1 MLMSADSPFSSV
13 TEQLQQ
19 YKRKYYL
26 NKLIR
31 GAIFFGATVL
41 SVYLLFNS
49 IEYTARLNSLWRGVL
64 FFSFLLLFL
73 FILIKWVIDPLVRLY
88 NNKRQ
93 ISDEEAARQ
102 IGTFFPDVQ
111 DKLLNLIQLNKA
123 DSRQGE
129 LVAASIAQKTKHLS
143 VVRFPVAINL
153 RKNLR
158 HLKYL
163 AAPVGVMVVVLLF
176 VPQFF
181 SEGTRRIVNFNKEY
195 VPEAPFSFNIGN
207 ESLIAFK
214 NEDFTVDVDLEGSA
228 IPDKAYLVASGRRFR
243 MTPNEEGTLQF
254 AFQNIQRDTPFYIE
268 AAGFNSVS
276 RTIQVVDRP
285 NLKNFSVYLDYPN
298 YLSRDDQRLDNIGNL
313 QVPEGTNI
321 TWQFSALA
329 ADSMQ
334 LLFVEQEEI
343 HQLEQDTN
351 GAFSL
356 EKQALKSDTY
366 QIDLVNEYSSNKQD
380 IRYYLNVI
388 PDQNPQISLEQ
399 FQDTTLYQFLVLGGN
414 VSDDYG
420 LTQLALYYKFE
431 ASEEGEKSEEKYQKM
446 RLPLDSKQNNQSY
459 YYQWNV
465 DTLGLNPGDKI
476 RYFLKVWDNDAVNGN
491 KSSQTSAYVFSIPDR
506 ETIRENIE
514 KSAAETQSQIS
525 KTVQQAEQLKQDI
538 EEVEKRL
545 RGKKDL
551 TWQDKQLLEDIVK
564 QRQDLEKQL
573 EQLKEQSQ
581 ASKMQQE
588 QFGEQSEKVKE
599 QIDQLQQLMDEL
611 LDEET
616 KKMYEEL
623 QKLLDDQLDM
633 DKMRDQLQ
641 KINDQEENLEE
652 ELERTL
658 ELFKRMKFDSKLE
671 DVQQQMEQKAEE
683 QQQLAE
689 ETEDK
694 DNDTEEL
701 SEQQEQMNEDF
712 EQLQKEME
720 ELNELNQD
728 LKNPSPMQDMK
739 QEQQQ
744 TQQEQQKAQEALEKN
759 QRKKAQK
766 SQQKSAKQMQQM
778 AQKMQQMQQSMEMEM
793 LQENMDNLR
802 NILDNLL
809 TLSFDQETVMKDFR
823 EVKQNDPRFIDL
835 SQEQLK
841 LRDDAKIIE
850 DSLLALAER
859 VFQIQSFVTRE
870 VKDMNKYMDE
880 SMGSLRERQQY
891 KAISQQQFAM
901 TSINNLALLLNDVL
915 SQMQQQMADAMGNP
929 QQNPGDSQQNMNLSE
944 LQKQL
949 NEQIQNLQKSGKSG
963 RALSEELSKLAQQQE
978 KIRKALEDMDSE
990 EDGGGG
996 TGDELAKEMEE
1007 TETDLVNKKL
1017 SSELIERQKQ
1027 ILTRLLDVEKSDREQ
1042 ELDQKRKGETAKD
1055 SYEKQAAQRFDEY
1068 IQLKKQEIE
1077 LLKTVPLKL
1086 NPYYKTEANKY
1097 FKRLN

>member
-1 MLMSADSPFSSV
+1 MSADSHLRSV

-31 GAIFFGATVL
+31 GGIFFGAIVL

-49 IEYTARLNSLWRGVL
+49 IEYTARLSSLWRGIL

-73 FILIKWVIDPLVRLY
+73 FILIKWVIDPLTRY
-88 NNKRQ
+88 YSNQRQ

-102 IGTFFPDVQ
+102 IGTYFPEVQ
-111 DKLLNLIQLNKA
+111 DKLLNLIQLDRAGSGKSA
-123 DSRQGE
+123 
-129 LVAASIAQKTKHLS
+129 LVAATIAQKTKQLS
-143 VVRFPVAINL
+143 VVRFPIAIDL

-158 HLKYL
+158 HLRYL
-163 AAPVGVMVVVLLF
+163 AVPIAVMMLVLLF

-181 SEGTRRIVNFNKEY
+181 SEGTRRIVNFNKEF
-195 VPEAPFSFNIGN
+195 VPEAPFSFNLQN
-207 ESLIAFK
+207 ESFIAFK
-214 NEDFTVDVDLEGSA
+214 NEDFSVTADLVGNA
-228 IPDKAYLVASGRRFR
+228 IPDKVYLVASGRRFR
-243 MTPNEEGTLQF
+243 MAPNAEGTLEF
-254 AFQNIQRDTPFYIE
+254 VFQNIQRDAPFYIE
-268 AAGFNSVS
+268 AAGFNSNS
-276 RTIQVVDRP
+276 HTIRVVDRP
-285 NLKNFSVYLDYPN
+285 NLKNFSVYLDYPG
-298 YLSRDDQRLDNIGNL
+298 YLSREDQRLDNIGNL
-313 QVPEGTNI
+313 QVPEGTNV
-321 TWQFSALA
+321 TWQFNTLA

-334 LLFVEQEEI
+334 MRFVEQEERY
-343 HQLEQDTN
+343 QLEQSSE
-351 GAFSL
+351 GSFSL
-356 EKQALKSDTY
+356 EKQATESSTY
-366 QIDLVNEYSSNKQD
+366 QIDLVNEYSNNKQD
-380 IRYYLNVI
+380 IRYYLDVI
-388 PDQNPQISLEQ
+388 PDQTPQISLEQ

-420 LTQLALYYKFE
+420 LTQLSLFYKFE
-431 ASEEGEKSEEKYQKM
+431 ELEGEGNESKYQ
-446 RLPLDSKQNNQSY
+446 RLNLPLNSRQNNQSY

-476 RYFLKVWDNDAVNGN
+476 RYFLKVWDNDAVNGY
-491 KSSQTSAYVFSIPDR
+491 KSAQTSSYVFSIPDR
-506 ETIRENIE
+506 ETIRENLE
-514 KSAAETQSQIS
+514 KSTAETQSQIS

-551 TWQDKQLLEDIVK
+551 TWQDQKKLEDIIK
-564 QRQDLEKQL
+564 QREELEKQL

-581 ASKMQQE
+581 SSKMQRE
-588 QFGEQSEKVKE
+588 QFGEQSEKMKE

-623 QKLLDDQLDM
+623 QKLLDEQVDM

-641 KINDQEENLEE
+641 QINDQEENLEE

-683 QQQLAE
+683 QEKLAE
-689 ETEDK
+689 ETENK
-694 DNDTEEL
+694 ENSTEEL
-701 SEQQEQMNEDF
+701 SEQQEQLNQEFD
-712 EQLQKEME
+712 ELQQEMQ

-728 LKNPSPMQDMK
+728 MKNPAPMQDMK

-744 TQQEQQKAQEALEKN
+744 AQQEQQKAQESLEKN

-766 SQQKSAKQMQQM
+766 SQKNSAKQMQQM
-778 AQKMQQMQQSMEMEM
+778 AQKLQQMQQSMEMEM

-841 LRDDAKIIE
+841 LRDDAQIIE

-880 SMGSLRERQQY
+880 SMESLRERQQY

-929 QQNPGDSQQNMNLSE
+929 QQNPGDTQQNMNLSE

-978 KIRKALEDMDSE
+978 KIRKALEEMDSE

-996 TGDELAKEMEE
+996 TGDELSKQMEE

-1017 SSELIERQKQ
+1017 SKELVERQKQ

-1055 SYEKQAAQRFDEY
+1055 SYEKQATQRFDEY
-1068 IQLKKQEIE
+1068 IKLKKQEIE

-1086 NPYYKTEANKY
+1086 NPYYKDEANKY

>member
-1 MLMSADSPFSSV
+1 MSADSHLRSV

-31 GAIFFGATVL
+31 GGIFFGAIVL

-49 IEYTARLNSLWRGVL
+49 IEYTARLSSLWRGIL

-73 FILIKWVIDPLVRLY
+73 FILIKWVIDPLTRY
-88 NNKRQ
+88 YSNQRQ

-102 IGTFFPDVQ
+102 IGTYFPEVQ
-111 DKLLNLIQLNKA
+111 DKLLNLIQLDRAGSGKSA
-123 DSRQGE
+123 
-129 LVAASIAQKTKHLS
+129 LVAATIAQKTKQLS
-143 VVRFPVAINL
+143 VVRFPIAIDL

-158 HLKYL
+158 HLRYL
-163 AAPVGVMVVVLLF
+163 AVPIAVMMLVLLF

-181 SEGTRRIVNFNKEY
+181 SEGTRRIVNFNKEF
-195 VPEAPFSFNIGN
+195 VPEAPFSFNLQN
-207 ESLIAFK
+207 ESFIAFK
-214 NEDFTVDVDLEGSA
+214 NEDFSVTADLVGNA
-228 IPDKAYLVASGRRFR
+228 IPDKVYLVASGRRFR
-243 MTPNEEGTLQF
+243 MAPNAEGTLEF
-254 AFQNIQRDTPFYIE
+254 VFQNIQRDAPFYIE
-268 AAGFNSVS
+268 AAGFNSNS
-276 RTIQVVDRP
+276 HTIRVVDRP
-285 NLKNFSVYLDYPN
+285 NLKNFSVYLDYPG
-298 YLSRDDQRLDNIGNL
+298 YLSREDQRLDNIGNL
-313 QVPEGTNI
+313 QVPEGTNV
-321 TWQFSALA
+321 TWQFNTLA

-334 LLFVEQEEI
+334 MRFVEQEESYR
-343 HQLEQDTN
+343 LEQDSE
-351 GAFSL
+351 GSFSL
-356 EKQALKSDTY
+356 EKQALKSSTY
-366 QIDLVNEYSSNKQD
+366 QIDLVNEYSNNKQD
-380 IRYYLNVI
+380 IRYYLDVI
-388 PDQNPQISLEQ
+388 PDQTPQISLEQ

-420 LTQLALYYKFE
+420 LTQLSLFYKFE
-431 ASEEGEKSEEKYQKM
+431 ELEGEGNESKYQ
-446 RLPLDSKQNNQSY
+446 RLNLPLDSRQNNQSY

-465 DTLGLNPGDKI
+465 DTLGLNPGEKI
-476 RYFLKVWDNDAVNGN
+476 RYFLKVWDNDAVNGY
-491 KSSQTSAYVFSIPDR
+491 KSAQTSSYVFSIPDR
-506 ETIRENIE
+506 ETIRENLE
-514 KSAAETQSQIS
+514 KSTAETQSQIS

-551 TWQDKQLLEDIVK
+551 TWQDQKKLEDIIK
-564 QRQDLEKQL
+564 QREELEKQL

-581 ASKMQQE
+581 SSKMQRE
-588 QFGEQSEKVKE
+588 QFGEQSEKMKE

-623 QKLLDDQLDM
+623 QKLLDEQVDM

-641 KINDQEENLEE
+641 QINDQEENLEE

-683 QQQLAE
+683 QEKLAE
-689 ETEDK
+689 ETENK
-694 DNDTEEL
+694 ENSTEEL
-701 SEQQEQMNEDF
+701 SEQQEQLNQEFD
-712 EQLQKEME
+712 ELQQEMQ

-728 LKNPSPMQDMK
+728 MKNPAPMQDMK

-744 TQQEQQKAQEALEKN
+744 AQQEQQKAQESLEKN

-766 SQQKSAKQMQQM
+766 SQKNSAKQMRQM
-778 AQKMQQMQQSMEMEM
+778 AQKLQQMQQSMEMEM

-841 LRDDAKIIE
+841 LRDDAQIIE

-880 SMGSLRERQQY
+880 SMESLRERQQY

-929 QQNPGDSQQNMNLSE
+929 QQNPGDTQQNMNLSE

-978 KIRKALEDMDSE
+978 KIRKALEEMDSE

-996 TGDELAKEMEE
+996 TGDELSKQMEE

-1017 SSELIERQKQ
+1017 SKELVERQKQ

-1055 SYEKQAAQRFDEY
+1055 SYEKQATQRFDEY
-1068 IQLKKQEIE
+1068 IKLKKQEIE

-1086 NPYYKTEANKY
+1086 NPYYKDEANKY

>member
-1 MLMSADSPFSSV
+1 MSSDTHLSSV
-13 TEQLQQ
+13 TEQLQE
-19 YKRKYYL
+19 YKRKYYV

-31 GAIFFGATVL
+31 GSIFFGAVVL

-49 IEYTARLNSLWRGVL
+49 IEYTARLSSLWRGVL

-111 DKLLNLIQLNKA
+111 DKLLNLIQLNNTGSK
-123 DSRQGE
+123 QGD
-129 LVAASIAQKTKHLS
+129 LLAASIAQKTKNLS

-163 AAPVGVMVVVLLF
+163 AVPVAVMIVVLLF
-176 VPQFF
+176 IPQFF

-195 VPEAPFSFNIGN
+195 VPEAPFSFNVGN

-214 NEDFTVDVDLEGSA
+214 NEDFTVDVDLVGNA
-228 IPDKAYLVASGRRFR
+228 IPGKAYLVASGRRFR
-243 MTPNEEGTLQF
+243 MAPNEEGTLQF

-276 RTIQVVDRP
+276 RTIRVVDRP
-285 NLKNFSVYLDYPN
+285 NLKNFSVYLDYPS
-298 YLSRDDQRLDNIGNL
+298 YLSREDQRLDNIGNL

-329 ADSMQ
+329 ADSMR
-334 LLFVEQEEI
+334 LSFVEQEENY
-343 HQLEQDTN
+343 QLEQDTN

-356 EKQALKSDTY
+356 EKQALESDTY
-366 QIDLVNEYSSNKQD
+366 QINLVNEYSSNKQD
-380 IRYYLNVI
+380 IRYYLDVI

-399 FQDTTLYQFLVLGGN
+399 FQDTTMYKFLVLGGN

-431 ASEEGEKSEEKYQKM
+431 ALEEGKNSEEKYQRI

-476 RYFLKVWDNDAVNGN
+476 RYFLRVWDNDAVNGN
-491 KSSQTSAYVFSIPDR
+491 KSSQTSAYVFSVPDR

-514 KSAAETQSQIS
+514 KSTAETQSQIS

-616 KKMYEEL
+616 KEMYEEL
-623 QKLLDDQLDM
+623 QKLLDEQIDM

-641 KINDQEENLEE
+641 QINNQEENLEE

-671 DVQQQMEQKAEE
+671 DVQQQMEQKADE
-683 QQQLAE
+683 QQKLAE
-689 ETEDK
+689 ETENK
-694 DNDTEEL
+694 ENDTEEL
-701 SEQQEQMNEDF
+701 SEQQEQLNEEF
-712 EQLQKEME
+712 EQIQQEME
-720 ELNELNQD
+720 ELNEMNQD
-728 LKNPSPMQDMK
+728 LKNPSPMQDTK
-739 QEQQQ
+739 QEQEQ

-766 SQQKSAKQMQQM
+766 SQQKSAEQMKQM
-778 AQKMQQMQQSMEMEM
+778 AQKLQQMQQSMEMEM

-841 LRDDAKIIE
+841 LRDDAQIIE

-870 VKDMNKYMDE
+870 VKDMNKHMDE

-996 TGDELAKEMEE
+996 TGDQLAKEMEE

-1017 SSELIERQKQ
+1017 TNELIERQKQ

-1068 IQLKKQEIE
+1068 IKLKKQEIE

-1086 NPYYKTEANKY
+1086 NPYYKTEANEY

>member
-1 MLMSADSPFSSV
+1 MSTDTHFSSV
-13 TEQLQQ
+13 IKQLQQ

-26 NKLIR
+26 NKLVR
-31 GAIFFGATVL
+31 GSIFFGAIVL

-49 IEYTARLNSLWRGVL
+49 IEYTARLGSLWRGVL

-73 FILIKWVIDPLVRLY
+73 FILVKWVIDPLVRLY
-88 NNKRQ
+88 NNKQQ

-102 IGTFFPDVQ
+102 IGTYFPEVQ
-111 DKLLNLIQLNKA
+111 DKLLNLIQLNRTNS
-123 DSRQGE
+123 DQGA
-129 LVAASIAQKTKHLS
+129 LLAASIAQKTKHLA
-143 VVRFPVAINL
+143 VVRFPIAIDL

-163 AAPVGVMVVVLLF
+163 AVPVGVMIVVLLF

-195 VPEAPFSFNIGN
+195 VPEAPFSFNLGN

-214 NEDFTVDVDLEGSA
+214 NEDFTVDVDLVGSA

-243 MTPNEEGTLQF
+243 MTSNKEGILQF
-254 AFQNIQRDTPFYIE
+254 SFQNIQRDTPFYIE

-276 RTIQVVDRP
+276 RTIRVVDRP
-285 NLKNFSVYLDYPN
+285 NLKNFSVYLDYPS
-298 YLSRDDQRLDNIGNL
+298 YLSREDQRLDNIGNL
-313 QVPEGTNI
+313 QVPAGTNI

-334 LLFVEQEEI
+334 LLFVEQEENYR
-343 HQLEQDTN
+343 LEPDSN

-356 EKQALKSDTY
+356 EKQALESATY
-366 QIDLVNEYSSNKQD
+366 QINLVNEYSSNKQD
-380 IRYYLNVI
+380 IRYYLDVI
-388 PDQNPQISLEQ
+388 PDQEPQISLEQ

-420 LTQLALYYKFE
+420 LTQLALFYKFE
-431 ASEEGEKSEEKYQKM
+431 SLEEGESKEKYRKM
-446 RLPLDSKQNNQSY
+446 KLPLDSKQNNQSY

-465 DTLGLNPGDKI
+465 DTLGLNPGNKI
-476 RYFLKVWDNDAVNGN
+476 RYFLKVWDNDAVNGY
-491 KSSQTSAYVFSIPDR
+491 KSSQTSSYVFSIPDR

-514 KSAAETQSQIS
+514 KSTAETQSQIS

-551 TWQDKQLLEDIVK
+551 TWQDKKLLEDIVK

-588 QFGEQSEKVKE
+588 QFGEQSEKMKE

-623 QKLLDDQLDM
+623 QKLLDEQLDM

-683 QQQLAE
+683 QQKLAE
-689 ETEDK
+689 ETENK
-694 DNDTEEL
+694 ENDTEEL

-720 ELNELNQD
+720 ELNEMNQD

-766 SQQKSAKQMQQM
+766 SQQKSAQQMKQM

-802 NILDNLL
+802 NILDNLI

-841 LRDDAKIIE
+841 LRDDSQIIE

-880 SMGSLRERQQY
+880 SMESLRERQQY

-978 KIRKALEDMDSE
+978 KIRKALEEMDSE

-996 TGDELAKEMEE
+996 TGDQLAKEMEE

-1017 SSELIERQKQ
+1017 SNELIERQKQ

>member
-1 MLMSADSPFSSV
+1 MSANSSFSSV

-31 GAIFFGATVL
+31 GSIFFGAIVL

-49 IEYTARLNSLWRGVL
+49 IEYTARLSSLWRGVL

-73 FILIKWVIDPLVRLY
+73 FILIKWVIDPLIRLY
-88 NNKRQ
+88 NSKRQ

-102 IGTFFPDVQ
+102 IGTYFPKVQ
-111 DKLLNLIQLNKA
+111 DKLLNLIQLNNASSKQ
-123 DSRQGE
+123 SE
-129 LVAASIAQKTKHLS
+129 LLAASIAQKTKHLS

-153 RKNLR
+153 RKNLH

-163 AAPVGVMVVVLLF
+163 AVPVGAMIVVLLF

-195 VPEAPFSFNIGN
+195 VPEAPFTFTIEN
-207 ESLIAFK
+207 ESFIAFK
-214 NEDFTVDVDLEGSA
+214 NEDFAINVDLVGDA
-228 IPDKAYLVASGRRFR
+228 IPDKAYIVASGRRFR
-243 MTPNEEGTLQF
+243 MTSTAEGTLQF
-254 AFQNIQRDTPFYIE
+254 VFQNIQRDTPFYIE
-268 AAGFNSVS
+268 AAGFNSIS
-276 RTIQVVDRP
+276 RTIRVVDRP
-285 NLKNFSVYLDYPN
+285 NLKSFSVYLDYPD
-298 YLSRDDQRLDNIGNL
+298 YLSREDERLDNIGNL
-313 QVPEGTNI
+313 QVPEGTTIN
-321 TWQFSALA
+321 WQFSALA
-329 ADSMQ
+329 ADSMR
-334 LLFVEQEEI
+334 LLFVEQEES

-356 EKQALKSDTY
+356 EKQVLESGTY
-366 QIDLVNEYSSNKQD
+366 QIDLVNEYSNNKQD
-380 IRYYLNVI
+380 IRYYLDVV

-420 LTQLALYYKFE
+420 LTQLALFYKFE
-431 ASEEGEKSEEKYQKM
+431 APAGEKKTDEKYQRRK
-446 RLPLDSKQNNQSY
+446 LPLDSRQNNQSY

-476 RYFLKVWDNDAVNGN
+476 RYFLKVWDNDAVNGY
-491 KSSQTSAYVFSIPDR
+491 KSAQTSSYVFSIPDR

-514 KSAAETQSQIS
+514 KSTAETQSQIS

-551 TWQDKQLLEDIVK
+551 TWQDKKLLEDIVE
-564 QRQDLEKQL
+564 QRKELEKQL

-581 ASKMQQE
+581 ASKMQQD
-588 QFGEQSEKVKE
+588 QFGEQSEKMKE

-623 QKLLDDQLDM
+623 QKLLDEQLDM

-689 ETEDK
+689 ETENK
-694 DNDTEEL
+694 ENDTEEL

-739 QEQQQ
+739 QEQEQ

-841 LRDDAKIIE
+841 LRDDAQIIE

-859 VFQIQSFVTRE
+859 VLQIQSFVTRE

-880 SMGSLRERQQY
+880 SMESLKERQQY

-901 TSINNLALLLNDVL
+901 TSINNLALMLNDVL

-929 QQNPGDSQQNMNLSE
+929 QQKPGDSQQNMNLSE

-949 NEQIQNLQKSGKSG
+949 NDQIQNLQKSGKSG

-996 TGDELAKEMEE
+996 AGDELSKQMEE
-1007 TETDLVNKKL
+1007 TETELVNKKL
-1017 SSELIERQKQ
+1017 TNELIERQKQ
-1027 ILTRLLDVEKSDREQ
+1027 ILTRLLDVEKSEREQ

-1068 IQLKKQEIE
+1068 IKLKKQEIE

-1086 NPYYKTEANKY
+1086 NPYYKTEANEY

>member
-1 MLMSADSPFSSV
+1 
-13 TEQLQQ
+13 
-19 YKRKYYL
+19 
-26 NKLIR
+26 
-31 GAIFFGATVL
+31 
-41 SVYLLFNS
+41 
-49 IEYTARLNSLWRGVL
+49 
-64 FFSFLLLFL
+64 
-73 FILIKWVIDPLVRLY
+73 ILIKWVIDPLVRLY

-111 DKLLNLIQLNKA
+111 DKLLNLIQLNNTGSK
-123 DSRQGE
+123 QGD
-129 LVAASIAQKTKHLS
+129 LLAASIAQKTKNLS

-163 AAPVGVMVVVLLF
+163 AVPVAVMIVVLLF
-176 VPQFF
+176 IPQFF

-195 VPEAPFSFNIGN
+195 VPEAPFSFNVGN

-214 NEDFTVDVDLEGSA
+214 NEDFTVDVDLVGNA
-228 IPDKAYLVASGRRFR
+228 IPGKAYLVASGRRFR
-243 MTPNEEGTLQF
+243 MAPNEEGTLQF

-276 RTIQVVDRP
+276 RTIRVVDRP
-285 NLKNFSVYLDYPN
+285 NLKNFSVYLDYPS
-298 YLSRDDQRLDNIGNL
+298 YLSREDQRLDNIGNL

-329 ADSMQ
+329 ADSMR
-334 LLFVEQEEI
+334 LSFVEQEENY
-343 HQLEQDTN
+343 QLEQDTN

-356 EKQALKSDTY
+356 EKQALESDTY
-366 QIDLVNEYSSNKQD
+366 QINLVNEYSSNKQD
-380 IRYYLNVI
+380 IRYYLDVI

-399 FQDTTLYQFLVLGGN
+399 FQDTTMYKFLVLGGN

-431 ASEEGEKSEEKYQKM
+431 ALEEGKNSEEKYQRI

-476 RYFLKVWDNDAVNGN
+476 RYFLRVWDNDAVNGN
-491 KSSQTSAYVFSIPDR
+491 KSSQTSAYVFSVPDR

-514 KSAAETQSQIS
+514 KSTAETQSQIS

-616 KKMYEEL
+616 KEMYEEL
-623 QKLLDDQLDM
+623 QKLLDEQIDM

-641 KINDQEENLEE
+641 QINNQEENLEE

-671 DVQQQMEQKAEE
+671 DVQQQMEQKADE
-683 QQQLAE
+683 QQKLAE
-689 ETEDK
+689 ETENK
-694 DNDTEEL
+694 ENDTEEL
-701 SEQQEQMNEDF
+701 SEQQEQLNEEF
-712 EQLQKEME
+712 EQIQQEME
-720 ELNELNQD
+720 ELNEMNQD
-728 LKNPSPMQDMK
+728 LKNPSPMQDTK
-739 QEQQQ
+739 QEQEQ

-766 SQQKSAKQMQQM
+766 SQQKSAEQMKQM
-778 AQKMQQMQQSMEMEM
+778 AQKLQQMQQSMEMEM

-841 LRDDAKIIE
+841 LRDDAQIIE

-870 VKDMNKYMDE
+870 VKDMNKHMDE

-996 TGDELAKEMEE
+996 TGDQLAKEMEE

-1017 SSELIERQKQ
+1017 TNELIERQKQ

-1042 ELDQKRKGETAKD
+1042 ELDHKRKGETAKD

-1068 IQLKKQEIE
+1068 IKLKKQEIE

-1086 NPYYKTEANKY
+1086 NPYYKTEANEY

>member
-1 MLMSADSPFSSV
+1 MSADSHLRSV

-31 GAIFFGATVL
+31 GSILFGSIVL

-49 IEYTARLNSLWRGVL
+49 IEYNARLNSIWRGVL

-73 FILIKWVIDPLVRLY
+73 FILIKWVIDPFARY
-88 NNKRQ
+88 YGTQRQ

-102 IGTFFPDVQ
+102 IGTYFPEVQ
-111 DKLLNLIQLNKA
+111 DKLLNLIQLNQTGSK
-123 DSRQGE
+123 QGA
-129 LVAASIAQKTKHLS
+129 LLAASIAQKTQQLS
-143 VVRFPVAINL
+143 VVRFPIAIDL

-158 HLKYL
+158 YLRYL
-163 AAPVGVMVVVLLF
+163 AAPVGLMILVLLF

-181 SEGTRRIVNFNKEY
+181 SEGTRRIVNFNKEF
-195 VPEAPFSFNIGN
+195 VPEAPFSFSLGN
-207 ESLIAFK
+207 ESMIAFK
-214 NEDFTVDVDLEGSA
+214 NEDFTVGVDLVGNA
-228 IPDKAYLVASGRRFR
+228 IPDKVYLVASGRRFR
-243 MTPNEEGTLQF
+243 MTSNAEGTQEF
-254 AFQNIQRDTPFYIE
+254 VFQNIQRDTPFYIE

-276 RTIQVVDRP
+276 HTIRVVDRP
-285 NLKNFSVYLDYPN
+285 NLKNFSVYLDYPD
-298 YLSRDDQRLDNIGNL
+298 YLSREDQRLDNIGNL
-313 QVPEGTNI
+313 QVPEGTNV
-321 TWQFSALA
+321 TWQFSTLA
-329 ADSMQ
+329 ADSLEM
-334 LLFVEQEEI
+334 LFVEQEEKYT
-343 HQLEQDTN
+343 LEKNMD
-351 GAFSL
+351 GLFSL
-356 EKQALKSDTY
+356 EKQAQKASTY
-366 QIDLVNEYSSNKQD
+366 QINLTNEYSNNKQD
-380 IRYYLNVI
+380 IRYFLDVV
-388 PDQNPQISLEQ
+388 PDQTPQISLEQ

-420 LTQLALYYKFE
+420 LTQLSLFYKFE
-431 ASEEGEKSEEKYQKM
+431 APEEGENQEKYQ
-446 RLPLDSKQNNQSY
+446 RFNLPLDSQQNNQSY

-465 DTLGLNPGDKI
+465 DTLGLSPGDKI
-476 RYFLKVWDNDAVNGN
+476 RYFLKVWDNDAVNGY
-491 KSSQTSAYVFSIPDR
+491 KSAQTSSYVFSIPDR
-506 ETIRENIE
+506 KTIQENLE

-525 KTVQQAEQLKQDI
+525 KTVQQAQQLKQDI

-545 RGKKDL
+545 RGKKEM
-551 TWQDKQLLEDIVK
+551 TWQDQKLLEDIIK
-564 QRQDLEKQL
+564 QRQELEKDL

-581 ASKMQQE
+581 SSKMQRE

-623 QKLLDDQLDM
+623 QKLLDEQLDM

-641 KINDQEENLEE
+641 QINDQEENLEE

-658 ELFKRMKFDSKLE
+658 ELFKRMKFDTKLE

-683 QQQLAE
+683 QEKLAE
-689 ETEDK
+689 ETTDK
-694 DNDTEEL
+694 ENSTEEL
-701 SEQQEQMNEDF
+701 SEQQEQLNQEFD
-712 EQLQKEME
+712 ELQQEMQ

-728 LKNPSPMQDMK
+728 LKNPAPMQDMK

-744 TQQEQQKAQEALEKN
+744 AQQEQQKAQESLEKN

-766 SQQKSAKQMQQM
+766 SQQNSAKQMQQM
-778 AQKMQQMQQSMEMEM
+778 AQKLQQMQQSMEMEM

-841 LRDDAKIIE
+841 LRDDAQIIE

-870 VKDMNKYMDE
+870 VKDMNKYMDQ

-929 QQNPGDSQQNMNLSE
+929 QQNPGDTQQNMNLSE

-949 NEQIQNLQKSGKSG
+949 NDQIQNLQKSGKSG

-978 KIRKALEDMDSE
+978 KIRKALEEMDSE

-996 TGDELAKEMEE
+996 TGDELSKEMEE
-1007 TETDLVNKKL
+1007 TESDLVNKKL
-1017 SSELIERQKQ
+1017 TKELVERQKQ
-1027 ILTRLLDVEKSDREQ
+1027 ILTRLLDIEKSEREQ

-1055 SYEKQAAQRFDEY
+1055 DYEKQAAQRFDEY
-1068 IQLKKQEIE
+1068 IKLKKQEIE

-1086 NPYYKTEANKY
+1086 NPYYKDEANKY